1 MEALGEYVKMWLES
15 DEHSQIPA
23 LQHWGPL
30 FWDRHR
36 EGLKRVPTPS
46 KETTSAGL
54 LCDLGPVTQLL
65 WSISALKWWTAS
77 AQRSHPHF

>member
-1 MEALGEYVKMWLES
+1 MCEDVARIRWTFPDPSIAALGTPVLGQTQRRQPRS
-15 DEHSQIPA
+15 
-23 LQHWGPL
+23 
-30 FWDRHR
+30 
-36 EGLKRVPTPS
+36 LKCVPTPS